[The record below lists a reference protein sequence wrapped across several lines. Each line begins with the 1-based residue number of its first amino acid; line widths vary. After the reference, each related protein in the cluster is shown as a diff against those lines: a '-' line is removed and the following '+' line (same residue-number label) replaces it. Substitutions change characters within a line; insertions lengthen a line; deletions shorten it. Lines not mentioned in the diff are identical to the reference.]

1 MVISSSVTVDLPSS
15 SEINPSRPTL
25 SIAEAI
31 NEPTSVSFPAEIVA
45 TFVMSEICS
54 IGLAYS
60 VTFLTT
66 NLGLSGLVLR
76 SIISIRQKI
85 SD

>member
-1 MVISSSVTVDLPSS
+1 MKWL
-15 SEINPSRPTL
+15 RK
-25 SIAEAI
+25 
-31 NEPTSVSFPAEIVA
+31 EIVA

-85 SD
+85 SDESF